1 MDLMTECIQMNLK
14 RRTMAAVWIIYHLLL
29 ISFFSTLILTKHIC
43 DRQCVKGKSK
53 ECHYDFVFD
62 RYYTMSKACF
72 NCPLNISDCYRPMCI
87 TGNGVV
93 RLLYTANVQL
103 PGPTIAICQ
112 NDTLVVNVKNKL
124 DGLTTSIHW
133 HGMTQIGTPFMDGV
147 PFVTQCPI
155 LPNTNF
161 QYKFKVYQSGT
172 YFWHSHVFLQLVD
185 GLAGMLIVRQ
195 PPREDPNDSL
205 YDLDLSDHAILVS
218 DWDITIGSDG
228 TKFHLEVLNLTY
240 KPPLLINGKGQKE
253 PFTRDNG
260 SVIYTPL
267 QEFKVKSGFKY
278 RFRMCNNANSECPTK
293 ISIDNHTM
301 TIIAADGIPVKALK
315 VDSIISGPGERYDF
329 VVHANYSDGNYWIRF
344 QSTGNFDYCSA
355 SYSAANL
362 KYEDSIDRDLTQLYE
377 PIKSDD
383 KKDNV
388 LETIANLKS
397 LVKDEPLLNRHPIK
411 QFYFEVGLIENNH
424 PLYYNPKYF
433 PWSSFYPTISDAY
446 SGNDTGYHTFHLHGH
461 SFQVV
466 AQGYMPPGL
475 YTVAEF
481 KVLDAQGKVERKLNG
496 TVTKDSVMIP
506 FGGYTILRFIADNPG
521 MWLFHC
527 HMDWHFANG
536 MGLIMQVGEPKDF
549 TNPPKHFPTCG
560 DFSF

>member
-1 MDLMTECIQMNLK
+1 
-14 RRTMAAVWIIYHLLL
+14 
-29 ISFFSTLILTKHIC
+29 
-43 DRQCVKGKSK
+43 
-53 ECHYDFVFD
+53 
-62 RYYTMSKACF
+62 
-72 NCPLNISDCYRPMCI
+72 MCI

-228 TKFHLEVLNLTY
+228 TKFHLEVLNNLTY

-433 PWSSFYPTISDAY
+433 PWSSFTPPYQMPIPVVNGIVYTLPPSPLLTQHHQVPKNVFCDLKQLSKIDCRASYCSCVYKEKVNLGDATEFVVVNI
-446 SGNDTGYHTFHLHGH
+446 GNDTGYHTFHLHGH